1 MGSDWERMAEILAV
15 VMAAGGLLAVWEG
28 QLAGSGEPQVGWEAQ
43 LLENGVERPAL
54 AETVE
59 LQAALAAVQVMR
71 VVVVEFEA
79 AQAGWVGPV
88 PQVAV
93 CLATV
98 AERGL
103 RKRTQCAPLR
113 RNRWESPTT
122 RPRSPP
128 SRRSSMPHCLR
139 WNRL

>member
-1 MGSDWERMAEILAV
+1 VGSDWERMAESPVAVRVAGAFLAV
-15 VMAAGGLLAVWEG
+15 GEV

-54 AETVE
+54 AETAE

-71 VVVVEFEA
+71 VVVAEFEA

-88 PQVAV
+88 PQGAV

-103 RKRTQCAPLR
+103 RKRSQCAPLR
-113 RNRWESPTT
+113 RNR
-122 RPRSPP
+122 
-128 SRRSSMPHCLR
+128 LG
-139 WNRL
+139 

>member
-1 MGSDWERMAEILAV
+1 MGSGSGRKAVRQVAVRVAGAFLAV
-15 VMAAGGLLAVWEG
+15 GEV

-54 AETVE
+54 AETAE
-59 LQAALAAVQVMR
+59 LQAALAAVQVS
-71 VVVVEFEA
+71 VEVLAEEMA
-79 AQAGWVGPV
+79 VQAGWVGPV

>member
-1 MGSDWERMAEILAV
+1 MAESPVEVRVAGAFLAV
-15 VMAAGGLLAVWEG
+15 GEV
-28 QLAGSGEPQVGWEAQ
+28 QLAGSEEPLAGSEAQ
-43 LLENGVERPAL
+43 RLENGVGR
-54 AETVE
+54 AEAGEITE
-59 LQAALAAVQVMR
+59 PQAALAAAQVMR
-71 VVVVEFEA
+71 VIVVEFEA

-88 PQVAV
+88 PQVAG
-93 CLATV
+93 CLATA

>member
-1 MGSDWERMAEILAV
+1 MAESPVAVRVAGAFLAV
-15 VMAAGGLLAVWEG
+15 GEV

-54 AETVE
+54 AETAE

-71 VVVVEFEA
+71 VVVAEFEA
-79 AQAGWVGPV
+79 AQAGLAGPV
-88 PQVAV
+88 PQGEV

-103 RKRTQCAPLR
+103 RKHSQCAPLR

-122 RPRSPP
+122 RPHSPP